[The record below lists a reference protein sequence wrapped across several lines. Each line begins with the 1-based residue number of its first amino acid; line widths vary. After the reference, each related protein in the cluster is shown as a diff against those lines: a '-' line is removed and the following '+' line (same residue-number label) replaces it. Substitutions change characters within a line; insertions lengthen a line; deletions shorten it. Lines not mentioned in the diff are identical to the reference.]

1 MPSTALRP
9 FGPSIAF
16 VLAMLLAACTL
27 SSGPGGSRVGN
38 PDKRNLDEIVV
49 VTSNAHQFQFNEAR
63 IAVLARSIR
72 SASDGDPPDVIFLQE
87 IESVGM
93 RELAR
98 ALNDLIPAGQ
108 LAPAGPTG
116 RLVKAKALV
125 NLSANDVEAFSV
137 WSDPCAPR
145 NRYLELRLS
154 RRGTAHEYTAAG
166 VHLPWDATSECREKS
181 ALVMK
186 RRLGTGR
193 AVLAGDFNSRPVV
206 EQRECDPAETSDPL
220 PWYSILT
227 SHGRRPAF
235 LDSVKEEALRMDRSV
250 GDQWTYEGVG
260 PTLTC
265 DGSQEFRRNRID
277 YIFARDM
284 SVIRAGADDPGW
296 AGQAPGTYACR
307 DEEECRYSDHRFVL
321 ARLELN
327 PE

>member
-1 MPSTALRP
+1 M
-9 FGPSIAF
+9 PSIARGPFAPAIAF
-16 VLAMLLAACTL
+16 VPAMLLAACTL
-27 SSGPGGSRVGN
+27 SSGPGGSRIGD
-38 PDKRNLDEIVV
+38 PDKGRSAEIIV
-49 VTSNAHQFQFNEAR
+49 VTSNAHQFQFDKAR
-63 IAVLARSIR
+63 MAVLARSIR

-87 IESVGM
+87 IESIGV

-98 ALNDLIPAGQ
+98 VLNNLIPSGQ
-108 LAPAGPTG
+108 LAPAGPMG
-116 RLVKAKALV
+116 RHVKAKALV
-125 NLSANDVEAFSV
+125 NLSANEVEDFSV
-137 WSDPCAPR
+137 WNDPCAPR
-145 NRYLELRLS
+145 NRYMELRLS
-154 RRGTAHEYTAAG
+154 RRGSAQEYTAAG

-220 PWYSILT
+220 AWYSILT
-227 SHGRRPAF
+227 SHGRRSAF
-235 LDSVKEEALRMDRSV
+235 LDSVKEEALRMDRPV

-265 DGSQEFRRNRID
+265 DGSRDFRRNRID
-277 YIFARDM
+277 YIFARGM

-296 AGQAPGTYACR
+296 AGRAPGTYACS

-321 ARLELN
+321 ARLDLN